1 MGTSSRPRGTREL
14 DAGGSGGQ
22 TKSCT
27 WRGGRILPAT
37 PASDITSTIQ
47 CVVEFALELPRS
59 FDRKRGVQRLHST
72 CKQKNYTVE
81 HLQIVAAVSKAK
93 DRLRVVPI
101 QQHSNTYDRRKHLT
115 ALRGGR
121 GGERKSKTSDI
132 FDLGKLFHI
141 CGMSRLVEAGS
152 SHYGVR
158 KSVLDGHSVPPKQ

>member
-1 MGTSSRPRGTREL
+1 LPIPPIPRPTGPRGVANKKE
-14 DAGGSGGQ
+14 
-22 TKSCT
+22 K
-27 WRGGRILPAT
+27 
-37 PASDITSTIQ
+37 
-47 CVVEFALELPRS
+47 VVLEC
-59 FDRKRGVQRLHST
+59 H
-72 CKQKNYTVE
+72 TVE